1 MQTLIERI
9 DGFVP
14 VVHTRVTRND
24 DAYRETETY
33 FRESL
38 EELLKKLREAEH
50 EQRQRLIRD
59 DIDKALRRYHE
70 YCIEQ
75 GETGAHYRE
84 VGVNAKETDF
94 EHIVPNKIIRG
105 LLIEGRIS
113 LDEAFNAPTCL
124 LSKDKHKEIGRLG
137 WGDSTPSIINFW
149 RRYTQVYPGI
159 QIETCDGHVV
169 DLETW
174 NLEQHYKYFSV

>member
-24 DAYRETETY
+24 DAYRETEIY
-33 FRESL
+33 FRASL
-38 EELLKKLREAEH
+38 EMLLKQLQEAEH

-75 GETGAHYRE
+75 SPTGAHYRE
-84 VGVNAKETDF
+84 VGAKETDF
-94 EHIVPNKIIRG
+94 EHVVPNKIIRG
-105 LLIEGRIS
+105 LLIEGRIT
-113 LDEAFNAPTCL
+113 LDEAFNAPTCN
-124 LSKDKHKEIGRLG
+124 LSKNKHKEIGRLG
-137 WGDSTPSIINFW
+137 WGDSTPSIVNFW
-149 RRYTQVYPGI
+149 RRYTQVYPDI
-159 QIETCDGHVV
+159 QIETCDGHIV
-169 DLETW
+169 DLATW
-174 NLEQHYKYFSV
+174 NLEQHYKYFKI

>member
-9 DGFVP
+9 EGFVP

-24 DAYRETETY
+24 DAYRETEIY

-38 EELLKKLREAEH
+38 EALLAMLTHAEH
-50 EQRQRLIRD
+50 EQRQKLIRD
-59 DIDKALRRYHE
+59 DIDDALRSYHE

-75 GETGAHYRE
+75 GTTGAHYRE
-84 VGVNAKETDF
+84 VGATETDF
-94 EHIVPNKIIRG
+94 EHVVPNKIIRG
-105 LLIEGRIS
+105 LLIDGRITIA
-113 LDEAFNAPTCL
+113 EAFNAPTCE

-137 WGDSTPSIINFW
+137 WGGSTPSIKNFW
-149 RRYTQVYPGI
+149 KRYAQVYPDI

-169 DLETW
+169 DLTTW
-174 NLEQHYKYFSV
+174 DLEQHYKYFKI

>member
-9 DGFVP
+9 EGFVP

-24 DAYRETETY
+24 DAYRETELY
-33 FRESL
+33 FQESL
-38 EELLKKLREAEH
+38 QALLAMLPQAEH

-59 DIDKALRRYHE
+59 DIDDALRRYHE

-75 GETGAHYRE
+75 GTTGAHYRE
-84 VGVNAKETDF
+84 VGATDTDF
-94 EHIVPNKIIRG
+94 EHVVPNKIIRG
-105 LLIEGRIS
+105 LLIDGRITIA
-113 LDEAFNAPTCL
+113 EAFNAPTCE

-137 WGDSTPSIINFW
+137 WGGSTPSIKNFW
-149 RRYTQVYPGI
+149 KRYAQVYPDI

-169 DLETW
+169 DMTTW
-174 NLEQHYKYFSV
+174 NLETHYEYFKG

>member
-9 DGFVP
+9 EGFVP

-24 DAYRETETY
+24 DAYRETELY
-33 FRESL
+33 FQESL
-38 EELLKKLREAEH
+38 QALLAMLPQAEH

-59 DIDKALRRYHE
+59 DIDDALRRYHE

-75 GETGAHYRE
+75 GTTGAHYRE
-84 VGVNAKETDF
+84 VGATDTDF
-94 EHIVPNKIIRG
+94 EHVVPNKIIRG
-105 LLIEGRIS
+105 LLIDGRITIA
-113 LDEAFNAPTCL
+113 EAFNAPTCE

-137 WGDSTPSIINFW
+137 WGGSTPSIKNFW
-149 RRYTQVYPGI
+149 KRYTQVYPDI

-169 DLETW
+169 DFSTW
-174 NLEQHYKYFSV
+174 DLEQHYMYFKI

>member
-9 DGFVP
+9 EGFVP

-24 DAYRETETY
+24 DAYRETEIY

-38 EELLKKLREAEH
+38 EALLTMLTQAEH

-59 DIDKALRRYHE
+59 DIDDALRRYHE

-75 GETGAHYRE
+75 GTTGAHYRE
-84 VGVNAKETDF
+84 VGATKTDF
-94 EHIVPNKIIRG
+94 EHVVPNKIIRG
-105 LLIEGRIS
+105 LLIDGRITIA
-113 LDEAFNAPTCL
+113 EAFNAPTCE

-137 WGDSTPSIINFW
+137 WGGSTPSIKNFW
-149 RRYTQVYPGI
+149 KRYAQVYPDI

-169 DLETW
+169 DMTTW
-174 NLEQHYKYFSV
+174 NLETHYEYFKG

>member
-9 DGFVP
+9 EGFVP

-24 DAYRETETY
+24 DAYRETEIY

-38 EELLKKLREAEH
+38 EALLTMLTQAEH

-59 DIDKALRRYHE
+59 DIDDALRRYHQ
-70 YCIEQ
+70 YCIEE
-75 GETGAHYRE
+75 GTTGAHYRE
-84 VGVNAKETDF
+84 VGATKTDF
-94 EHIVPNKIIRG
+94 EHVVPNKIIRG
-105 LLIEGRIS
+105 LLIDGRITIA
-113 LDEAFNAPTCL
+113 EAFNAPTCE

-137 WGDSTPSIINFW
+137 WGGSTPSIKNFW
-149 RRYTQVYPGI
+149 KRYAQVYPDI

-169 DLETW
+169 DLTTW
-174 NLEQHYKYFSV
+174 DLEQHYKYFKI

>member
-9 DGFVP
+9 EGFVP

-24 DAYRETETY
+24 DAYRETEIY

-38 EELLKKLREAEH
+38 EALLTMLTQAEH

-59 DIDKALRRYHE
+59 DIDDARRRYHE

-75 GETGAHYRE
+75 GTTGAHYRE
-84 VGVNAKETDF
+84 VGATKTDF
-94 EHIVPNKIIRG
+94 EHVVPNKIIRG
-105 LLIEGRIS
+105 LLIDGRITIA
-113 LDEAFNAPTCL
+113 EAFNAPTCE

-137 WGDSTPSIINFW
+137 WGGSTPSIKNFW
-149 RRYTQVYPGI
+149 KRYAQVYPDI

-169 DLETW
+169 DMTTW
-174 NLEQHYKYFSV
+174 NLETHYEYFKG

>member
-24 DAYRETETY
+24 DAYRETEIY
-33 FRESL
+33 FRASL
-38 EELLKKLREAEH
+38 EMLLKQLREAEH

-75 GETGAHYRE
+75 SATGAHYRE
-84 VGVNAKETDF
+84 VGAKETDF
-94 EHIVPNKIIRG
+94 EHVVPNKIIRG
-105 LLIEGRIS
+105 LLIEGRITV
-113 LDEAFNAPTCL
+113 DEAFNAPTCN

-137 WGDSTPSIINFW
+137 WGDSTPSIVNFW
-149 RRYTQVYPGI
+149 RRYTQVYPDI
-159 QIETCDGHVV
+159 QIETCDGHIV
-169 DLETW
+169 DLATW
-174 NLEQHYKYFSV
+174 NLEQHYRYFKI

>member
-14 VVHTRVTRND
+14 VVHTRVTRNA

-33 FRESL
+33 LRASLESL
-38 EELLKKLREAEH
+38 LKMLREAEH

-84 VGVNAKETDF
+84 VGVDLKDTDF

-105 LLIEGRIS
+105 MLIEGRIT
-113 LDEAFNAPTCL
+113 LDEAFNAPTCA

-137 WGDSTPSIINFW
+137 WGDSTPSILNFW
-149 RRYTQVYPGI
+149 RRYTQVYPDI
-159 QIETCDGHVV
+159 QIETCDGHAV
-169 DLETW
+169 DLNT
-174 NLEQHYKYFSV
+174 